1 MLWCASTLAKS
12 SCCKGLSEADFFCVT
27 FYSVVEFS
35 LIFKLF
41 LFGVNSKH
49 PIFTSIQVDLAVEL
63 LEDLLGVIQVSL
75 SVM

>member
-1 MLWCASTLAKS
+1 M
-12 SCCKGLSEADFFCVT
+12 
-27 FYSVVEFS
+27 VEFS
-35 LIFKLF
+35 LLFKLF